1 MGMRNKLI
9 KVAVCDDEQTF
20 IDELKCKIYNT
31 EAIIGEEID
40 IKEFLTGDS
49 LCNELSNGI
58 SYNIIFLDIM
68 MTGLDGIDVGNF
80 IRNKLEDNNTQ
91 IIYVSSES
99 RYAMRL
105 FKLQPMEF
113 LIKPVK
119 DKEVSEV
126 MKKAYS
132 YISNGKRIFSFNN
145 RGDIYRIPIRDIFY
159 FEVIKRKIYLHTEKE
174 NFEFYGGIE
183 EVYNK
188 LSNDNFVFIHRS
200 YLVNINQVRSFKNNI
215 LVLVNGEELPISRNR
230 RGEIRDKCLS
240 MLF

>member
-1 MGMRNKLI
+1 MRSKLI
-9 KVAVCDDEQTF
+9 KIAICDDEQNF
-20 IDELKCKIYNT
+20 IDELKGKIYKT
-31 EAIIGEEID
+31 EDIIGEEID
-40 IKEFLTGDS
+40 IKPFLTGES
-49 LCNELSNGI
+49 LCRELSNGKG
-58 SYNIIFLDIM
+58 YNIIFLDIM

-99 RYAMRL
+99 RYAMKL

-119 DKEVSEV
+119 DKDIIDV

-132 YISNGKRIFSFNN
+132 YINNGKRIFSFNN
-145 RGDIYRIPIRDIFY
+145 KGDIYRIPICEILY
-159 FEVIKRKIYLHTEKE
+159 FEVIKRKMYLHTEKE
-174 NFEFYGGIE
+174 IFEFYGGIE

-188 LSNDNFVFIHRS
+188 LSSDNFVFIHRS

-230 RGEIRDKCLS
+230 KGEIREKCLS